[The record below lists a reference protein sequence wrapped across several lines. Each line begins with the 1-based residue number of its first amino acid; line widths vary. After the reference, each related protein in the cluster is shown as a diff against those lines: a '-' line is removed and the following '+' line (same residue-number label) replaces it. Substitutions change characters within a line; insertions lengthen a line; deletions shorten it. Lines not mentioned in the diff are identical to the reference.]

1 MRSSTLKH
9 LTLGCAVIAA
19 AGGIG
24 LMRRLPV
31 PKLCGNRVYQITV
44 EPGKRPCPSAGTTV
58 AERPESYGFIVKYK
72 RTAKPGVIA
81 GLLEQMNVRQVHRYP
96 NLPLF
101 AFGLYPANTS
111 EGTDAFLERLRK
123 HPGVEYVEPNYVYK
137 IADTRPDD
145 PGFAEQWG
153 HFNDGQPIKGGRPG
167 VPGVDAAVTAAW
179 DATTGSRDVVVAVI
193 DTGVDYTHEDLADNM
208 WVNEREIPDNGLDDD
223 GNGIVDDYYGYN
235 AVGNNGRPMDDNGHG
250 THCAGVIG
258 AKGDNGTGI
267 AGVNWNVRLMALKF
281 LDANGRGTLNDALE
295 CIDYAIAMKRRG
307 VNVRVL
313 SNSWG
318 GGGYSRALEDAIR
331 VANANDI
338 LFVAA
343 AGNAGTDNDRMP
355 HYPASYDVPNVV
367 SVAALSPDDKLA
379 SFSCYGKKTVH
390 LAAPGVD
397 VYSTVPVGVFGDGY
411 RHFSGTSM
419 ATPYVAG
426 AAALVLAQDRTLSVK
441 QLKARLLRSVMPTA
455 ALTGR
460 VATGGRLNIARALG
474 VRSEERVVASE

>member
-1 MRSSTLKH
+1 MRPSTLKH
-9 LTLGCAVIAA
+9 LALGCAVIAA

-31 PKLCGNRVYQITV
+31 PKSCGTVAHPVTV
-44 EPGKRPCPSAGTTV
+44 EPSKLACPAGGATV

-72 RTAKPGVIA
+72 RTAQPNAIA
-81 GLLEQMNVRQVHRYP
+81 KLMAQMNVGRVYRYS

-101 AFGLYPANTS
+101 AFGLYPEDKAET
-111 EGTDAFLERLRK
+111 TDAFLERLRK
-123 HPGVEYVEPNYVYK
+123 HPSVEYVEPNYVYK
-137 IADTRPDD
+137 AEDVRPND

-167 VPGVDAAVTAAW
+167 IPGVDAAVPSAW
-179 DATTGSRDVVVAVI
+179 DVTTGSRDVVVAII

-208 WVNEREIPDNGLDDD
+208 WVNDREIPNNGLDDD
-223 GNGIVDDYYGYN
+223 SNGVVDDYYGYN
-235 AVGNNGRPMDDNGHG
+235 AVGNSGDPMDDNGHG

-258 AKGDNGTGI
+258 AKGDNGAGI
-267 AGVNWNVRLMALKF
+267 AGVNWDVRLMALKF

-307 VNVRVL
+307 VNLRIL

-331 VANANDI
+331 IANANDI

-343 AGNAGTDNDRMP
+343 AGNAGTDNDRLP
-355 HYPASYDVPNVV
+355 HYPASYNVPNVV

-379 SFSCYGKKTVH
+379 AFSCYGKKTVH

-397 VYSTVPVGVFGDGY
+397 VYSTVPVGVFGEGY
-411 RHFSGTSM
+411 KHFSGTSM

-426 AAALVLAQDRTLSVK
+426 AAALVLANTPGLSVK
-441 QLKARLLRSVMPTA
+441 QLKAQLLRSVTPTA
-455 ALTGR
+455 ALAER
-460 VATGGRLNIARALG
+460 VATGGRLNVARALG
-474 VRSEERVVASE
+474 VRSEQAFLPE

>member
-24 LMRRLPV
+24 FMRRLPA
-31 PKLCGNRVYQITV
+31 PKPRASKFCQVRV
-44 EPGKRPCPSAGTTV
+44 EPSKRLAVAPTTV

-72 RTAKPGVIA
+72 RTAKPSVIA
-81 GLLEQMNVRQVHRYP
+81 QMLEQMSVRRPRRYP
-96 NLPLF
+96 NLPLL
-101 AFGLYPANTS
+101 AFGMCPESDA
-111 EGTDAFLERLRK
+111 GATDAFLERLRK
-123 HPGVEYVEPNYVYK
+123 HPSVEYVEPNYVYK
-137 IADTRPDD
+137 IGDTRPND
-145 PGFAEQWG
+145 PDFAEQWG
-153 HFNDGQPIKGGRPG
+153 HFNDGQPIKGGQRG
-167 VPGVDAAVTAAW
+167 TPGVDAAVLAAW
-179 DATTGSRDVVVAVI
+179 DVTTGSRDVVVAVI
-193 DTGVDYTHEDLADNM
+193 DTGVDYAHEDLADNM
-208 WVNEREIPDNGLDDD
+208 WVNEGEIPDNGIDDD

-235 AVGNNGRPMDDNGHG
+235 AVGNSGNPMDDNGHG

-258 AKGDNGTGI
+258 AKGDNSAGI
-267 AGVNWNVRLMALKF
+267 AGVNWDARIMALKF

-295 CIDYAIAMKRRG
+295 CIDYAIAMKQRG

-331 VANANDI
+331 AANANDM

-343 AGNAGTDNDRMP
+343 AGNSGTDNDRLP
-355 HYPASYDVPNVV
+355 HYPASYAVANVL

-379 SFSCYGKKTVH
+379 PFSCYGKKTVH

-397 VYSTVPVGVFGDGY
+397 VYSAVPVSVFGQGY
-411 RHFSGTSM
+411 KHFSGTSM

-426 AAALVLAQDRTLSVK
+426 AAALVLARNPALPVK
-441 QLKARLLRSVMPTA
+441 QLKGRLLRSVAPVA
-455 ALTGR
+455 ALDGR
-460 VATGGRLNIARALG
+460 LATGGRLNIARALG
-474 VRSEERVVASE
+474 VRGE

>member
-1 MRSSTLKH
+1 MRPSTLKH
-9 LTLGCAVIAA
+9 LALGCAVIAA

-24 LMRRLPV
+24 LMRRLSV
-31 PKLCGNRVYQITV
+31 PQSCGRSVHQVMV
-44 EPGKRPCPSAGTTV
+44 EPGQPCFSLTQETV
-58 AERPESYGFIVKYK
+58 AGRPESYGFIVKYK
-72 RTAKPGVIA
+72 QTAKPKTIA
-81 GLLEQMNVRQVHRYP
+81 TLLEQMNVRQAHRYA

-101 AFGLYPANTS
+101 VFGMYPENTL
-111 EGTDAFLERLRK
+111 EGTNAFLERLGK
-123 HPGVEYVEPNYVYK
+123 HPDVEYVEPNYVYK
-137 IADTRPDD
+137 ALDTRPDD

-167 VPGVDAAVTAAW
+167 IPGVDAAVMAAW
-179 DATTGSRDVVVAVI
+179 DVTTGSGEVVVAVI
-193 DTGVDYTHEDLADNM
+193 DTGIDYAHEDLADNM

-281 LDANGRGTLNDALE
+281 LDASGRGTLNDALE

-318 GGGYSRALEDAIR
+318 GGGYSRALEEAIR
-331 VANANDI
+331 AANANDI

-343 AGNAGTDNDRMP
+343 AGNTGTDNDRFP
-355 HYPASYDVPNVV
+355 HYPASYDVPNIV

-379 SFSCYGKKTVH
+379 PFSCYGKKTVH

-397 VYSTVPVGVFGDGY
+397 VYSTVPVSIFGEGY

-426 AAALVLAQDRTLSVK
+426 AAALLLAQDQALSVK
-441 QLKARLLRSVMPTA
+441 QLKGRLLRSVTPA
-455 ALTGR
+455 ATLAGR
-460 VATGGRLNIARALG
+460 VETGGRLNIARALG
-474 VRSEERVVASE
+474 VRSVEQVVTAE